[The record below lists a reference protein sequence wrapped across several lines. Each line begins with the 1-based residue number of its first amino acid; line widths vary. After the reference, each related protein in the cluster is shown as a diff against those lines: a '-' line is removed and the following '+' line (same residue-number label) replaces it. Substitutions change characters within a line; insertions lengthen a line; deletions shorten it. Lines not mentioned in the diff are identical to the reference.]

1 MRAAVFDSP
10 RSMTL
15 VEFQRPAC
23 DEDSV
28 VIDVYATGICGT
40 DVHGF
45 DGSNGRRELG
55 QVMGHETVGTI
66 SKVGARISADRIGE
80 LVVVN
85 PLQTCG
91 ECRFCRAGQRQVC
104 RHRKVVGVAPELAGG
119 FADQLVIPSTNA
131 VHFSREVPILH
142 GALVEPLAVGLHALE
157 ITDPTPDDSVL
168 VIGGGPIGQAVALAT
183 RRRAI
188 SRVLVSEP
196 SVARRELLAS
206 WGFSVTSPESLAS
219 AVDDVLGEPPTV
231 VVDAVG
237 ISPSVQAALDVSDH
251 RARISIVGMGSAKL
265 DVDSYAIST
274 GERSLIGSYCYSDEH
289 FAEAAAWVGAGQP
302 LLDDLVGRTWRLDQ
316 TCEAFTDLIQGELPM
331 GKSMVLSQSANDNQ
345 QKEQLSR

>member
-1 MRAAVFDSP
+1 MKAAVFDAPS
-10 RSMTL
+10 SMTL

-28 VIDVYATGICGT
+28 VVDVYATGICGT

-45 DGSNGRRELG
+45 DGSNGRRVMG

-66 SKVGARISADRIGE
+66 SEVGAGVSADRIGE

-91 ECRFCRAGQRQVC
+91 ECRFCRSGQRQVC
-104 RHRKVVGVAPELAGG
+104 RNRKVVGVTPELAGG
-119 FADQLVIPSTNA
+119 FADQLVIPSANA
-131 VHFSREVPILH
+131 VRFSEDVPILH
-142 GALVEPLAVGLHALE
+142 GVLVEPLAVGLHALE
-157 ITDPTPDDSVL
+157 ITDPSPGDIVL
-168 VIGGGPIGQAVALAT
+168 VVGGGPIGQAVTLAT

-188 SRVLVSEP
+188 GRVLVSEP
-196 SVARRELLAS
+196 SAARRELLAS
-206 WGFSVTSPESLAS
+206 WGFAVTTPESLAS

-237 ISPSVQAALDVSDH
+237 ITSSVQAALDVSDH
-251 RARISIVGMGSAKL
+251 RARISIVGMGSARL

-274 GERSLIGSYCYSDEH
+274 GERRLMGSYCYSDEH
-289 FAEAAAWVGAGQP
+289 FAEAAAWVGEGQP

-331 GKSMVLSQSANDNQ
+331 GKSMVLSQSATDPD
-345 QKEQLSR
+345 KRSS